1 MYARLNYII
10 DYVLLI
16 LIVITTNSMYVSIIG
31 SKLYTFVSIIILIS
45 LMLKISTLTIA
56 RRNISKIASVIFIY
70 YVVIVILFLIHED
83 DIINMNI
90 LNYFINSSIIIV
102 IVIINSGN
110 MILTMRKFIN
120 IVLILSIISLFF
132 WVLGS
137 NFGIIKPTNY
147 VVNDWNGGS
156 IIPSYYN
163 IYFESQSIS
172 IFGNELVRNSGVYPE
187 VPMWNLLLCVAVVF
201 QEYFIKKTNW
211 KTILLV
217 VTILSTT
224 STTGVFVLGLIII
237 YKLSI
242 KYNGLIK
249 YIGLC
254 IVPMVMYLLL
264 IVWDNKSESGSAN
277 IRFDDYRAGFLAW
290 KDNIFFGS
298 GFMSG
303 LKNIEQYMDTT
314 IRINYGYS
322 NALFVIL
329 AQGGLLLLVLYFY
342 PMIRILLSRRYDR
355 DLRMSIVLIMLLI
368 STTIFSGTYLFSF
381 LVAVYYSYILKG
393 DSYEKN
399 K

>member
-31 SKLYTFVSIIILIS
+31 SKLYAFVSIIILIS
-45 LMLKISTLTIA
+45 LILKISTLTIA
-56 RRNISKIASVIFIY
+56 RRNISKIVSVIFIY

-120 IVLILSIISLFF
+120 IVLVLSIISLFF

-172 IFGNELVRNSGVYPE
+172 IFDNELVRNSGVYPE

-201 QEYFIKKTNW
+201 QEYFIKKQ
-211 KTILLV
+211 I
-217 VTILSTT
+217 
-224 STTGVFVLGLIII
+224 G
-237 YKLSI
+237 KL
-242 KYNGLIK
+242 
-249 YIGLC
+249 
-254 IVPMVMYLLL
+254 
-264 IVWDNKSESGSAN
+264 
-277 IRFDDYRAGFLAW
+277 
-290 KDNIFFGS
+290 
-298 GFMSG
+298 
-303 LKNIEQYMDTT
+303 
-314 IRINYGYS
+314 
-322 NALFVIL
+322 
-329 AQGGLLLLVLYFY
+329 
-342 PMIRILLSRRYDR
+342 
-355 DLRMSIVLIMLLI
+355 
-368 STTIFSGTYLFSF
+368 
-381 LVAVYYSYILKG
+381 YY
-393 DSYEKN
+393 
-399 K
+399 